1 LRRRFMTR
9 FRTVSTVLV
18 IALLGLGSGC
28 LSRSPD
34 VRHFVLGTTHST
46 ETSARAPEMAL
57 LIGPVR
63 LPAYLERPQ
72 IATLED
78 GGEVELDEFNRWLGG
93 FEENFLRALSLG
105 LAQELGSDR
114 VVAGR
119 SKAPFEIDYQVR
131 LHIDD
136 MIVVEGSGLRV
147 RVRWGLISLKTEAAP
162 QLFVM
167 DELVALA
174 GSSQKDLVR
183 AHEAAVMELVRRIA
197 DQVEG
202 GPSNPS

>member
-1 LRRRFMTR
+1 MTR

-46 ETSARAPEMAL
+46 DTSARAPEMAL